1 MSSCPALDARGRF
14 LRDTWETPAAVT
26 RSDERTIDVFV
37 LDMNHGWPNLG
48 HGALVHAVQNIA
60 CDLADDL
67 HALDLRLRV
76 VSCDVRRG
84 HVVPPSPVG
93 QSAVYVGTGG
103 PGHLDPL
110 LNDGVASW
118 SQGVVER
125 PGWEAPLF
133 SLFDDILGHPD
144 AALLSVCHT
153 FGVMCRWLGI
163 AEPHLR
169 GEEKGGKSSGVRENA
184 LTPAA
189 HHHPWFGAFAKV
201 LPSPGRLRILD
212 SRLFDLLPN
221 DRPWPVGVEA
231 IGFEAEETATTA
243 GPALTMVEV
252 ARDAL
257 GLVPRVF
264 GVNHH
269 PEIVNRPRQVTILK
283 DRLRRGDVT
292 QAWYNER
299 LALLT
304 ETMPDEDSD
313 VRLRLT
319 STYTLLAPLRYHIVR
334 HVRLRAEALGR
345 STALHEGAVLLAAL
359 NGAMTENAGG
369 TR

>member
-1 MSSCPALDARGRF
+1 
-14 LRDTWETPAAVT
+14 
-26 RSDERTIDVFV
+26 
-37 LDMNHGWPNLG
+37 
-48 HGALVHAVQNIA
+48 
-60 CDLADDL
+60 
-67 HALDLRLRV
+67 
-76 VSCDVRRG
+76 
-84 HVVPPSPVG
+84 
-93 QSAVYVGTGG
+93 VGTGG
-103 PGHLDPL
+103 PGHLDPS
-110 LNDGVASW
+110 LNDGVAVW
-118 SQGVVER
+118 SQGVEER

-133 SLFDDILGHPD
+133 ALFDDIRTHPD
-144 AALLSVCHT
+144 AAFLSVCHT

-169 GEEKGGKSSGVRENA
+169 GDEKGGKSSGVRENV
-184 LTPAA
+184 LTPTA
-189 HHHPWFGAFAKV
+189 HHHPWFGAFARM
-201 LPSPGRLRILD
+201 LPSAGRLRILD

-221 DRPWPVGVEA
+221 DRPWPSGVEA
-231 IGFEAEETATTA
+231 IGFEAEEAPVPA
-243 GPALTMVEV
+243 RPALTMVEA
-252 ARDAL
+252 ARDAS

-299 LALLT
+299 LAVLT

-313 VRLRLT
+313 FRLRLT

-345 STALHEGAVLLAAL
+345 STALHEDAVRLAAL
-359 NGAMTENAGG
+359 TGAMTESVGG
-369 TR
+369 AR